1 MLRQNPFGPGD
12 DAVCIAGLTAQRPRP
27 GQPLMRSRLAEVVTA
42 LATRTGRPVADVSA
56 EWFRRYL
63 DRVVRPVLWLDAHAG
78 VALEAHQQNTLV
90 LLDPDG
96 WPVGGRYR
104 DNQGYYFRDSRRDE
118 LERRLP
124 GISTVSD
131 TFVSDPV
138 TDERF
143 AYYLGINNVLGLI
156 GAFGAQRLADE
167 QALLA
172 VLRQFLT
179 ENAELGS
186 PLPAYLLQNRQLRC
200 KANLLTRLHGLDEL
214 VGPVDTQSVY
224 VTIANPLHA

>member
-1 MLRQNPFGPGD
+1 
-12 DAVCIAGLTAQRPRP
+12 
-27 GQPLMRSRLAEVVTA
+27 MRSRLAEVVSGLT
-42 LATRTGRPVADVSA
+42 TRTGLTAAEVCA

-63 DRVVRPVLWLDAHAG
+63 QHVVRPVLWLDAHGG
-78 VALEAHQQNTLV
+78 VALEAHQQNTIV

-104 DNQGYYFRDSRRDE
+104 DNQGYYFRESRRAE
-118 LERRLP
+118 LDKRLP
-124 GISTVSD
+124 GIGSVSD

-156 GAFGAQRLADE
+156 GAFGSQRLADE
-167 QALLA
+167 RELLA
-172 VLRQFLT
+172 VLRRFLT
-179 ENAELGS
+179 ETAELGS
-186 PLPAYLLQNRQLRC
+186 PLPAYLLDNRQLRC

-224 VTIANPLHA
+224 VTIANPLHG

>member
-1 MLRQNPFGPGD
+1 MP
-12 DAVCIAGLTAQRPRP
+12 
-27 GQPLMRSRLAEVVTA
+27 SRLAEVVSGLRA
-42 LATRTGRPVADVSA
+42 RTGLSGTDVSA

-63 DRVVRPVLWLDAHAG
+63 HHVVRPVLWLDAHGG

-104 DNQGYYFRDSRRDE
+104 DNQGYYFRESRRAE
-118 LERRLP
+118 LDRLLP
-124 GISTVSD
+124 GIGAVSD

-156 GAFGAQRLADE
+156 GAFGSQRLADE
-167 QALLA
+167 QQLLT
-172 VLRQFLT
+172 VLRRFLT
-179 ENAELGS
+179 ETAELGS
-186 PLPAYLLQNRQLRC
+186 PLPSYLLENRQLRC

-224 VTIANPLHA
+224 VTIANPLHS